1 MEVFG
6 QYGAQAVDE
15 FDIGGALTSVT
26 RIMHEYNL
34 FMPSRLSMLIKCL
47 IVLEGT
53 GKQLNARFNLAELLE
68 PYRRQFVLQQ
78 LSPET
83 WLRKAKRLRREWQ
96 MLAESIPRGFNN
108 LLDQLQSGHFAV
120 RVKHPPLETSVNRM
134 VYGLCTSALLLAS
147 ALLWVHKA
155 PPTIGGVSILGA
167 AGYLLAFFLTARI
180 FWLIRRAERRKD
192 D

>member
-6 QYGAQAVDE
+6 QYGSQSVGQ

-53 GKQLNARFNLAELLE
+53 AKGMSANFNLADLLQ
-68 PYRRQFVLQQ
+68 PFQRQFVLQQ
-78 LSPET
+78 LSPEA
-83 WLRKAKRLRREWQ
+83 WMRKLRRLRRDWEV
-96 MLAESIPRGFNN
+96 LAETIPRSFNK
-108 LLDQLQSGHFAV
+108 LLEQLQTGNLAI
-120 RVKHPPLETSVNRM
+120 RIKHRPLERSANRF
-134 VYGLCTSALLLAS
+134 VYGLCAS
-147 ALLWVHKA
+147 AFLLSSAMLWVHDV
-155 PPTIGGVSILGA
+155 PPTIRGVSVLGV
-167 AGYLLAFFLTARI
+167 AGYIIAVFLVLRVLWSI
-180 FWLIRRAERRKD
+180 IWDRQKD